1 MDLLESPLQNIQH
14 ITSGQSQGVVS
25 SWEVDDRL
33 GQPRVLVIDGNLL
46 TAESM
51 AFALAQLKFCARFVT
66 PVTVGRLRELMMW
79 KPEVALLDFDSVDSA
94 TSVDC
99 ITILREADVSV
110 TIIGGK
116 HDTIT
121 IGECVQAGASAVIDK
136 TSPLDELI
144 GTIMRLLNGSVLLTE
159 EAKRNLIEPYQRE
172 TSIQRSRLAP
182 FNILT
187 QREKCVLAELM
198 QGHCAE
204 EIAKR
209 SSVSIYT
216 VRSQI
221 RAILQ
226 KLGVNSQ
233 LAAAALSR
241 EAGWSLESPDGNAAP
256 RTLSATSA

>member
-1 MDLLESPLQNIQH
+1 M
-14 ITSGQSQGVVS
+14 
-25 SWEVDDRL
+25 
-33 GQPRVLVIDGNLL
+33 
-46 TAESM
+46 
-51 AFALAQLKFCARFVT
+51 
-66 PVTVGRLRELMMW
+66 
-79 KPEVALLDFDSVDSA
+79 
-94 TSVDC
+94 
-99 ITILREADVSV
+99 TIF
-110 TIIGGK
+110 GGK
-116 HDTIT
+116 HDTFT

-136 TSPLDELI
+136 NAPLDELI
-144 GTIMRLLNGSVLLTE
+144 GTIVRLLNGNVLLTE

-172 TSIQRSRLAP
+172 TSIQRTRLAP

-204 EIAKR
+204 EIARR

-241 EAGWSLESPDGNAAP
+241 EAGWSLDSPGADATSG
-256 RTLSATSA
+256 TTSATSA

>member
-1 MDLLESPLQNIQH
+1 
-14 ITSGQSQGVVS
+14 
-25 SWEVDDRL
+25 
-33 GQPRVLVIDGNLL
+33 
-46 TAESM
+46 M
-51 AFALAQLKFCARFVT
+51 A
-66 PVTVGRLRELMMW
+66 PVTIGRLRELIMW
-79 KPEVALLDFDSVDSA
+79 RPEVVLLDFDSVDSA

-110 TIIGGK
+110 TIIGSK
-116 HDTIT
+116 RDTFT
-121 IGECVQAGASAVIDK
+121 IGECVEAGASAVIDK
-136 TSPLDELI
+136 SSPLDELI
-144 GTIMRLLNGSVLLTE
+144 GTIVRLLNGSVLLTE
-159 EAKRNLIEPYQRE
+159 EAKRNLIEPYQRQ

-187 QREKCVLAELM
+187 HREKCVLSELM
-198 QGHCAE
+198 LGHCAE
-204 EIAKR
+204 EIARR

-241 EAGWSLESPDGNAAP
+241 EAGWSLESNGGHAEP
-256 RTLSATSA
+256 RTTSATSA